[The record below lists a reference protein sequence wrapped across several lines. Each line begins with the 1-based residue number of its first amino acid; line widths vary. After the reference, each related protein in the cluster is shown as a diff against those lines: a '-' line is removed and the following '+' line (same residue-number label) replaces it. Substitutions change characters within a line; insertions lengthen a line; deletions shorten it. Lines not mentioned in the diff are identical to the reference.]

1 MLHLV
6 VAFSVLSAIEQCS
19 YTTTARAEA
28 GEGDD
33 CTAANLKTCIPIE
46 EAMLNLCSPVENTGG
61 SRSAKITCSDGSVK
75 MQYHAKQDCS
85 DDASTECSNIPGS
98 HWAAP

>member
-6 VAFSVLSAIEQCS
+6 FAFFALGAIEQCT
-19 YTTTARAEA
+19 YTTLTAGA
-28 GEGDD
+28 GDD
-33 CTAANLKTCIPIE
+33 CTAANLQTCIPIE

-61 SRSAKITCSDGSVK
+61 SRSAKITCSNGSVK

-85 DDASTECSNIPGS
+85 DDASTECSKIPGS